1 MHEKTLTELYKT
13 FKLKS
18 RAGQGGMTFKYA
30 PSSDIMDRMN
40 KVFKGNWS
48 TEVVES
54 EIIGDQVLVLVR
66 VMAKDPNEDGGIVYF
81 HEGYA
86 SHPLAKFSGGAKQG
100 QIIDAGNSYR
110 AAMSKAVKA
119 AVTKWGVGL
128 YLEGDESEST
138 TTEEAT
144 STGPMGYTPPAASTA
159 NPTVT
164 PITPAATVTPPVSS
178 INVPPSVGAD
188 ISYTP
193 LVETEKVPATHTPPM
208 FINEEVKPPVETA
221 FAPPVSADT
230 VVAGEVE
237 TENMTPV
244 QKVAIETILAV
255 HSMDFPTLAS
265 KAIVDR
271 TDNLPTSIEG
281 RVDYHDAV
289 KIIQYGNNIGQG

>member
-13 FKLKS
+13 FKLKA
-18 RAGQGGMTFKYA
+18 RAGQGGKTFKYV
-30 PSSDIMDRMN
+30 PSSDVMNRMN
-40 KVFKGNWS
+40 KIFKGNWS
-48 TEVVES
+48 TEVISS
-54 EIIGDQVLVLVR
+54 EIVGDQVLVLVR
-66 VMAKDPNEDGGIVYF
+66 VMAKDPNEDSGMVYF

-86 SHPLAKFSGGAKQG
+86 SHPLAKFSGGNKQG

-110 AAMSKAVKA
+110 SAMSKAVKA

-128 YLEGDESEST
+128 YLEGDESEFA
-138 TTEEAT
+138 TTEEPA
-144 STGPMGYTPPAASTA
+144 STGPTGYTLPPDFKQETTTTS
-159 NPTVT
+159 PIST
-164 PITPAATVTPPVSS
+164 PIS
-178 INVPPSVGAD
+178 IPPSVGAD
-188 ISYTP
+188 ISHIPPVETAKVATP
-193 LVETEKVPATHTPPM
+193 LTPPM

-244 QKVAIETILAV
+244 QKVAIETILSV
-255 HSMDFPTLAS
+255 HNMDFSTLAS

-271 TDNLPTSIEG
+271 TGNLPTSIEK

-289 KIIQYGNNIGQG
+289 KIIQYGNNIGQE

>member
-1 MHEKTLTELYKT
+1 MHEKTLENLYKG

-18 RAGQGGMTFKYA
+18 RQGQAGKIFKYA

-40 KVFKGNWS
+40 KVFKGNWG
-48 TEVVES
+48 TEVVS
-54 EIIGDQVLVLVR
+54 SDIVGDQVLVLVR
-66 VMAKDPNEDGGIVYF
+66 VTAKDPADEGGIVYF

-100 QIIDAGNSYR
+100 QIIDVGNSYR
-110 AAMSKAVKA
+110 SAMSKAVKA

-128 YLEGDESEST
+128 YLEGEESEST
-138 TTEEAT
+138 TTDESAPA
-144 STGPMGYTPPAASTA
+144 GPANYTPPAASTA

-164 PITPAATVTPPVSS
+164 PITPATTVTPPVSPM
-178 INVPPSVGAD
+178 NAPPSVGAAVSTNPCAEAP
-188 ISYTP
+188 INTSM
-193 LVETEKVPATHTPPM
+193 LTPPV
-208 FINEEVKPPVETA
+208 FTNEEPIVEATFTPPITTDTA
-221 FAPPVSADT
+221 
-230 VVAGEVE
+230 VAGEVE
-237 TENMTPV
+237 TEDMTPV
-244 QKVAIETILAV
+244 QKVAIETILSV

-289 KIIQYGNNIGQG
+289 KIIQYGNNISPE